1 MSIKQEHKV
10 WAILDTFNVY
20 GNERVEAEKQ
30 INELIKLK
38 DKEISSLKN
47 RLVKLRKDTCKK

>member
-47 RLVKLRKDTCKK
+47 RLAKLRKDTCKK